1 MKTSVAL
8 CTCNGGKYIA
18 RQLQSIAEG
27 TVLPDEIVVC
37 DDRST
42 DDTILQIERFAA
54 ATPAIAV
61 HVVINE
67 SRLGSTH
74 NFEKAIGLCQH
85 DIVFLCDQDDV
96 WHADRVERSLAE
108 FLDPQV
114 GGVFADAELVDDD
127 LKPLGKKMFE
137 YLGIRHFIE
146 RNHADLFGRLL
157 FKPFVT
163 GATMA
168 FRRDLVKKVHPYPSS
183 RFFIHDGWLALTI
196 AGMATLR
203 VLDRPLISYRQHTG
217 QQVGTMLSGIQQSPN
232 NKPVIRYPLTR
243 REFSEFYDELSR
255 LFAGLP
261 LRREA
266 LAVFAQAIA
275 HNNRRLTMAQ
285 HGILGRSLEVIRE
298 LSTGRYHQFSTGFQS
313 AAKDIIKP
321 IY

>member
-1 MKTSVAL
+1 MRTSVAL

-42 DDTILQIERFAA
+42 DDTLVQIERFAA

-61 HVVINE
+61 RVFVNE
-67 SRLGSTH
+67 TRLGSTH
-74 NFEKAIGLCQH
+74 NFEKAIGLCQY

-96 WHADRVERSLAE
+96 WHAERIERSLTE
-108 FLDPQV
+108 FMDPEV

-127 LKPLGKKMFE
+127 LKPLGKRMFE

-168 FRRDLVKKVHPYPSS
+168 FRRDLVKNVHPYPSS

-203 VLDRPLISYRQHTG
+203 VLDMPLISYRQHTG
-217 QQVGTMLSGIQQSPN
+217 QQVGTMLSGIQQSAN
-232 NKPVIRYPLTR
+232 DKPVIRYPLTR
-243 REFSEFYDELSR
+243 REFAEFYDELSR
-255 LFAGLP
+255 LLAALP

-266 LAVFAQAIA
+266 SAAFVHAIA
-275 HNNRRLTMAQ
+275 HNNRRLAMAQ
-285 HGILGRSLEVIRE
+285 HSIVGRSIKVARE
-298 LSTGRYHQFSTGFQS
+298 LATGRYHQFSTGFQS

-321 IY
+321 IS